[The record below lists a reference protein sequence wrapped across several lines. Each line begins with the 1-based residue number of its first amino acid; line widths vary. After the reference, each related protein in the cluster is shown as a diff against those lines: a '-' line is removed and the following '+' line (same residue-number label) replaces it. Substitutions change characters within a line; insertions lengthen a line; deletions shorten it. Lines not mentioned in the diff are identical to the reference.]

1 MRLSKLAFRGMTLST
16 LFLAGTVLAQDV
28 DLQSD
33 EGKAGYSIGVNIGM
47 NLANQMPMDD
57 LNTASLIQGVSDAL
71 NGQLQMS
78 EEEIMN
84 AIQAFSLA
92 QQAKLE
98 AAQAEAVAAS
108 ANFLVDNGQR
118 PEVTVTSSGLQYEVL
133 EEGEAGASSP
143 RASDTVTVH
152 YHGTLI
158 DGTVFDSSVER
169 DQPATFGLNQ
179 VIAGWTEGVQL
190 MKVGD
195 KYRFYIPSDLA
206 YGEAG
211 AGGIIGP
218 NTTLIFDVEL
228 LGIE

>member
-1 MRLSKLAFRGMTLST
+1 MRLSKLAATAIMFSASVM
-16 LFLAGTVLAQDV
+16 AGNLLAQDL
-28 DLQSD
+28 DLTSE

-47 NLANQMPMDD
+47 NLVNQMPMED
-57 LNTASLIQGVSDAL
+57 LNMASLIQGVSDAL

-92 QQAKLE
+92 QQEKVD
-98 AAQAEAVAAS
+98 AAQAEAAQAGVR
-108 ANFLVDNGQR
+108 FLEDNGQR
-118 PEVTVTSSGLQYEVL
+118 PEVMITASGLQYEML
-133 EEGEAGASSP
+133 EEGEAGADNP

-169 DQPATFGLNQ
+169 NQPATFGLNQ
-179 VIAGWTEGVQL
+179 VISGWTEGVQL

-195 KYRFYIPSDLA
+195 KYRFYIPPELA
-206 YGEAG
+206 YGETG

-218 NTTLIFDVEL
+218 NATLIFDVEL
-228 LGIE
+228 LEIQ

>member
-16 LFLAGTVLAQDV
+16 LFLTGTVLAQNL
-28 DLQSD
+28 DLESE

-47 NLANQMPMDD
+47 NLATQMPMDD

-98 AAQAEAVAAS
+98 AAQAEAVRAS
-108 ANFLVDNGQR
+108 ENFLVDNGQR

-143 RASDTVTVH
+143 SASDTVTVH

-169 DQPATFGLNQ
+169 NQPATFGLNQ

-195 KYRFYIPSDLA
+195 KYRFYIPSELA

-211 AGGIIGP
+211 AGGMIGP
-218 NTTLIFDVEL
+218 NATLIFDVEL
-228 LGIE
+228 LDVQ